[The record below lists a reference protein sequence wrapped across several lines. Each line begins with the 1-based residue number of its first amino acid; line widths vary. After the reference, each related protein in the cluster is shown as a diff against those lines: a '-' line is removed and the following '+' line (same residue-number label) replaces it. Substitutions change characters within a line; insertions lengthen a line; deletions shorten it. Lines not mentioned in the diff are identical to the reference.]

1 MSRLDS
7 HIYLI
12 YKVFN
17 SLTSQSP
24 RLQQID
30 PELLVFAQL
39 INRADLYK
47 GSIDAANAANGTR
60 PETDDDNAKRT

>member
-1 MSRLDS
+1 MSRLGSD
-7 HIYLI
+7 IYLI

-17 SLTSQSP
+17 TLTSQSP

-39 INRADLYK
+39 INRADLYN
-47 GSIDAANAANGTR
+47 GSIDAVNAANGTR